1 MKDLKLRDKVR
12 TLLYMIG
19 MVAVLFMAETT
30 IAYATSD
37 DDALSNSI
45 LSEQPV
51 DENRTNIREP
61 GSSEN
66 ADDLKQLN
74 IANSLTVSY
83 DGGNGE
89 LAGTLRILLILTAIS
104 LAPILLVTITS
115 FTRIL
120 IVLHFTRQA
129 LNTTSAP
136 PNQVLI
142 AISLFLTFFIMQP
155 TFSQIYTDA
164 VVPFENGDIQLE
176 EAMDLAIAPMRE
188 FMAGQTQVK
197 DNLSIF
203 IKAAA
208 ARHEALDHVL
218 LFGPPGL
225 GKTTLANIIANELNV
240 NIRVTSGPAIE
251 RQGDL
256 AAILTNLGDND
267 VLFIDEIHRLSKTV
281 EEILY
286 SAMEDFALDIII
298 GKGPAARSVRLDL
311 PHFTL
316 IGATTRLGAIAAPL
330 RDRFGVQ
337 CCLEFYKPEELQFI
351 ITRAAEILNVKI
363 DKEGAMEI
371 ARRSRGIANRLL
383 KRVRD
388 FAQVLGVEVI
398 DRQLAD
404 EALAKLEVDR
414 YGFDRNDRK
423 ILTTIVKTFGGG
435 PVGIETIAAAVSEE
449 SSTIEDVIEPY
460 LMQLGFLQRTPRGRC
475 VTRKAYEHLGLSV
488 PKSMDEVPEQL
499 SL

>member
-197 DNLSIF
+197 DSDAFMQIADIPWDGTDWKEVPTSVLIPSF
-203 IKAAA
+203 IISELRSAFIIGFIIYIPFIVIDMVVASVLMSMGMMMLPPTTISMPFKI
-208 ARHEALDHVL
+208 L
-218 LFGPPGL
+218 LF
-225 GKTTLANIIANELNV
+225 V
-240 NIRVTSGPAIE
+240 
-251 RQGDL
+251 
-256 AAILTNLGDND
+256 
-267 VLFIDEIHRLSKTV
+267 
-281 EEILY
+281 
-286 SAMEDFALDIII
+286 
-298 GKGPAARSVRLDL
+298 
-311 PHFTL
+311 
-316 IGATTRLGAIAAPL
+316 
-330 RDRFGVQ
+330 
-337 CCLEFYKPEELQFI
+337 
-351 ITRAAEILNVKI
+351 
-363 DKEGAMEI
+363 
-371 ARRSRGIANRLL
+371 
-383 KRVRD
+383 
-388 FAQVLGVEVI
+388 
-398 DRQLAD
+398 LAD
-404 EALAKLEVDR
+404 GWNLV
-414 YGFDRNDRK
+414 
-423 ILTTIVKTFGGG
+423 IVNLVRTF
-435 PVGIETIAAAVSEE
+435 
-449 SSTIEDVIEPY
+449 Y
-460 LMQLGFLQRTPRGRC
+460 
-475 VTRKAYEHLGLSV
+475 
-488 PKSMDEVPEQL
+488 
-499 SL
+499 